1 MLRTCLLAF
10 SGKMD
15 NHFTALWDGGHFK
28 FWSRETLSGVLTERG
43 FTDVRFVGTGRCA
56 VCLEEY
62 DPDCPETGGRGWKMK
77 ILGLNAFHGDASAAV
92 LRDGQLVGALEEE
105 RLNRIKHWAGL
116 PLLAA
121 KACLEGAQP
130 DHIAISR
137 DPKAHLTDKLFRAA
151 LRPHQWLKLTS
162 RATNSVRIA
171 QVGEVLAAEGIVPRE
186 CRRVHF
192 VEHHRAHLASA
203 FFASP
208 FQEAAVISIDGF
220 GDFSSVMWGI
230 GKGNHIEVRSNVSFP
245 HSLGIFYT
253 AFTQFLGFPKYGDE
267 YKMMGLSAYGEP
279 RFAEQVRRVV
289 RTEGDQCRLDLGYFT
304 HHSKGVEM
312 TWYGGEPVLGEMFSH
327 KMVAEF
333 GHPRAPRSE
342 IRQRDMD
349 LAASVQL
356 VLEENYFAL
365 LNFVQKQTGAAAL
378 CLAGGVAL
386 NCVANGMIF
395 ERTNFRNVYVQPAA
409 HDAGTSIGAAL
420 YVQHQELKL
429 PRCFEMRHVY
439 YGPEYTD
446 GEILRDLE
454 AAGCK
459 YRKLTEEDLIGST
472 VEAIA
477 HGKIVGWFQGRMEF
491 GPRALGNR
499 SILADPRRKDMKEIL
514 NSRIK
519 YREPFRPFCPS
530 ILSERVG
537 EYFETDYPSPFMV
550 MAYKIKSKQRER
562 IPAVTHGDGTGR
574 LQTVERDL
582 NPRYWKL
589 IHKFEE
595 VTGVPVLLNTSFN
608 ENEPIV
614 QTPAQAIDCF
624 LRTRMDVL
632 SIGGFV
638 LHKEEN
644 ARLSE
649 NRAAFAELQTG

>member
-1 MLRTCLLAF
+1 M
-10 SGKMD
+10 
-15 NHFTALWDGGHFK
+15 N
-28 FWSRETLSGVLTERG
+28 
-43 FTDVRFVGTGRCA
+43 
-56 VCLEEY
+56 
-62 DPDCPETGGRGWKMK
+62 
-77 ILGLNAFHGDASAAV
+77 ILGLNAFHGDASAAL
-92 LRDGQLVGALEEE
+92 LRDGQLVAALEEE
-105 RLNRIKHWAGL
+105 RLNRVKHWAGL
-116 PLLAA
+116 PVLAA
-121 KACLEGAQP
+121 KACLQGAQP
-130 DHIAISR
+130 DHVAISR
-137 DPKAHLTDKLFRAA
+137 NPKAHLADKLLRVA
-151 LRPHQWLKLTS
+151 LRPHRWLNLSS
-162 RATNSVRIA
+162 RAVNSVRIA
-171 QVGEVLAAEGIVPRE
+171 QVGELLAAEGIVPRGG
-186 CRRVHF
+186 RQVHF

-208 FQEAAVISIDGF
+208 FEEAAVISIDGF
-220 GDFSSVMWGI
+220 GDFSSVMWGV
-230 GKGNHIEVRSNVSFP
+230 GKGNQIDVRGSVSFP

-253 AFTQFLGFPKYGDE
+253 AFTQFLGFPKFGDE

-279 RFAEQVRRVV
+279 RFAEQVRSVV
-289 RTEGDQCRLDLGYFT
+289 RTERDQCRLNLEYFT
-304 HHSKGVEM
+304 HHSKGVDM
-312 TWYGGEPVLGEMFSH
+312 TWYGGEPAVGAVFSH
-327 KMVAEF
+327 RMVEEF
-333 GHPRAPRSE
+333 GEPRVPRSE
-342 IRQRDMD
+342 IRQKDKD

-365 LNFVQKQTGAAAL
+365 LNYVQKQTGATAV

-395 ERTNFRNVYVQPAA
+395 ERTNFRRVYVQPAA

-439 YGPEYTD
+439 YGPEYSD

-459 YRKLTEEDLIGST
+459 YHKLAEEDLIGRT
-472 VEAIA
+472 AEAIA
-477 HGKIVGWFQGRMEF
+477 QGRIVGWFQGRMEF

-499 SILADPRRKDMKEIL
+499 SILADPRRTDMKEIL

-530 ILSERVG
+530 ILAERVG

-550 MAYKIKSKQRER
+550 MAYKIKPEQRER

-574 LQTVERDL
+574 LQTVEREVS
-582 NPRYWKL
+582 PQYWKL

-632 SIGGFV
+632 SIGGFI
-638 LHKEEN
+638 LNKEEN
-644 ARLSE
+644 VCLSE
-649 NRAAFAELQTG
+649 KRVAFADLTVSS

>member
-1 MLRTCLLAF
+1 M
-10 SGKMD
+10 
-15 NHFTALWDGGHFK
+15 N
-28 FWSRETLSGVLTERG
+28 
-43 FTDVRFVGTGRCA
+43 
-56 VCLEEY
+56 
-62 DPDCPETGGRGWKMK
+62 
-77 ILGLNAFHGDASAAV
+77 ILGLNAFHGDASAALV
-92 LRDGQLVGALEEE
+92 RDGQLVAALEEE
-105 RLNRIKHWAGL
+105 RLNRVKHWAGL
-116 PLLAA
+116 PVLAA

-137 DPKAHLTDKLFRAA
+137 NPKAHLADKLLRVA
-151 LRPHQWLKLTS
+151 LRPHRWASLSS
-162 RATNSVRIA
+162 RASNSARIA
-171 QVGEVLAAEGIVPRE
+171 QVEQTLAVEGIVARE
-186 CRRVHF
+186 RPQVHF

-208 FQEAAVISIDGF
+208 FEQAAVISIDGF
-220 GDFSSVMWGI
+220 GDFSSVMWGV
-230 GKGNHIEVRSNVSFP
+230 GKGNQIDVRGSVSFP

-279 RFAEQVRRVV
+279 RFAEEVRQVV
-289 RTEGDQCRLDLGYFT
+289 RTQDDQCRLDLDYFT

-312 TWYGGEPVLGEMFSH
+312 TWYGGEPALGPVFSH
-327 KMVAEF
+327 KMAEKF
-333 GHPRAPRSE
+333 GEPRVPRSE
-342 IRQRDMD
+342 IQQRDKD
-349 LAASVQL
+349 IAASVQF

-365 LNFVQKQTGAAAL
+365 LNFVQKQTGATAV

-395 ERTNFRNVYVQPAA
+395 ERTHFREVYVQPAA

-429 PRCFEMRHVY
+429 PRQFEMRHVY
-439 YGPEYTD
+439 YGPEYSE

-454 AAGCK
+454 ATGCA
-459 YRKLTEEDLIGST
+459 YHKLSEKDLIGRT
-472 VEAIA
+472 VDAIA
-477 HGKIVGWFQGRMEF
+477 DGKIVGWFQGRMEF

-499 SILADPRRKDMKEIL
+499 SILADPRRKDMKDIL

-530 ILSERVG
+530 ILAESVG
-537 EYFETDYPSPFMV
+537 DYFETDYPSPFMV
-550 MAYKIKSKQRER
+550 MAYKIKAEQREK

-574 LQTVERDL
+574 LQTVGRDV
-582 NPRYWKL
+582 NERYWNL

-595 VTGVPVLLNTSFN
+595 ATGVPVLLNTSFN

-624 LRTRMDVL
+624 LRTQMDVL
-632 SIGGFV
+632 SIGTF
-638 LHKEEN
+638 LLSKDEN
-644 ARLSE
+644 LAPSE
-649 NRAAFAELQTG
+649 NRVAFAESQT

>member
-1 MLRTCLLAF
+1 MVAHEKGSRIYYSFARDVLAYF
-10 SGKMD
+10 
-15 NHFTALWDGGHFK
+15 
-28 FWSRETLSGVLTERG
+28 REHELGCIEKRQEMI
-43 FTDVRFVGTGRCA
+43 GTR
-56 VCLEEY
+56 
-62 DPDCPETGGRGWKMK
+62 MN

-92 LRDGQLVGALEEE
+92 LRDGQLVAALEEE

-137 DPKAHLTDKLFRAA
+137 NPKAHLKDKLVRAA
-151 LRPHQWLKLTS
+151 LRPHRWLNLTS
-162 RATNSVRIA
+162 RAVNSMRIA
-171 QVGEVLAAEGIVPRE
+171 QVGEVLAAEGIVSQQTRQ
-186 CRRVHF
+186 VHF

-203 FFASP
+203 FFPSP
-208 FQEAAVISIDGF
+208 FDEAAIISIDGF
-220 GDFSSVMWGI
+220 GDFSSVMWGF
-230 GKGNHIEVRSNVSFP
+230 GKGNYIEVRGSVSFP

-289 RTEGDQCRLDLGYFT
+289 RTERDQCRLNLDYFT
-304 HHSKGVEM
+304 HHNKGVEM
-312 TWYGGEPVLGEMFSH
+312 TWYGGEPVLGRVFSH
-327 KMVAEF
+327 RMTEEF
-333 GHPRAPRSE
+333 GDPRAARSV
-342 IRQRDMD
+342 IRQKDMD
-349 LAASVQL
+349 LAASVQR

-365 LNFVQKQTGAAAL
+365 LNFVQKQTGATAL

-395 ERTNFRNVYVQPAA
+395 ERTNFRDVYVQPAA

-439 YGPEYTD
+439 YGPEYSD
-446 GEILRDLE
+446 SEILRDLE

-459 YRKLTEEDLIGST
+459 YQQLAEEDLIAST

-477 HGKIVGWFQGRMEF
+477 QGKIIGWFQGRMEF

-550 MAYKIKSKQRER
+550 MAYKIKPTQRER

-574 LQTVERDL
+574 LQTVEREV
-582 NPRYWKL
+582 NPRYWEL

-644 ARLSE
+644 VRLSE
-649 NRAAFAELQTG
+649 NRTAFAELQTG

>member
-1 MLRTCLLAF
+1 M
-10 SGKMD
+10 
-15 NHFTALWDGGHFK
+15 N
-28 FWSRETLSGVLTERG
+28 
-43 FTDVRFVGTGRCA
+43 
-56 VCLEEY
+56 
-62 DPDCPETGGRGWKMK
+62 
-77 ILGLNAFHGDASAAV
+77 ILGINAFHGDASAAL
-92 LRDGQLVGALEEE
+92 LRDGQLVAAIEEE
-105 RLNRIKHWAGL
+105 RLNRIKHWAGF
-116 PLLAA
+116 PLGSA
-121 KACLEGAQP
+121 KACLEGVQP
-130 DHIAISR
+130 DYIAISR
-137 DPKAHLTDKLFRAA
+137 NPKAHLREKLVRAA
-151 LRPHQWLKLTS
+151 LRPHRWFKLGS
-162 RATNSVRIA
+162 RAVNSIRIA
-171 QVGEVLAAEGIVPRE
+171 QVGDILAADGIVSRKTRQV
-186 CRRVHF
+186 CF

-208 FQEAAVISIDGF
+208 FEEAAVISIDGF
-220 GDFSSVMWGI
+220 GDFSSMMWGI
-230 GKGNHIEVRSNVSFP
+230 GKGNRIEVRGSVSFP

-279 RFAEQVRRVV
+279 RFAEQVKKVV
-289 RTEGDQCRLDLGYFT
+289 RTDDDQCRLNLDYFI
-304 HHSKGVEM
+304 HHSKGVDM
-312 TWYGGEPVLGEMFSH
+312 TWYGGEPVLGEVFSH
-327 KMVAEF
+327 RMAEEF
-333 GHPRAPRSE
+333 GEPRVPRSE
-342 IRQRDMD
+342 IRQRAMD

-356 VLEENYFAL
+356 VLEENYFTL
-365 LNFVQKQTGAAAL
+365 LNFIQKQTGAAAL

-395 ERTNFRNVYVQPAA
+395 ERTNFRDVYVQPAA

-439 YGPEYTD
+439 YGPQYSD
-446 GEILRDLE
+446 GEILSDLE
-454 AAGCK
+454 AAGCR
-459 YRKLTEEDLIGST
+459 YHKLAEEDLIGRT
-472 VEAIA
+472 VETIA
-477 HGKIVGWFQGRMEF
+477 QGKIVGWFQGCMEF

-530 ILSERVG
+530 ILAERVG
-537 EYFETDYPSPFMV
+537 EFFESDYPSPFMV
-550 MAYKIKSKQRER
+550 MAYKIKPEQRER

-574 LQTVERDL
+574 LQTVEREV

-632 SIGGFV
+632 SIGGFI

-644 ARLSE
+644 VRLSE
-649 NRAAFAELQTG
+649 NRTAFAELQNA

>member
-1 MLRTCLLAF
+1 MI
-10 SGKMD
+10 
-15 NHFTALWDGGHFK
+15 
-28 FWSRETLSGVLTERG
+28 
-43 FTDVRFVGTGRCA
+43 
-56 VCLEEY
+56 
-62 DPDCPETGGRGWKMK
+62 

-92 LRDGQLVGALEEE
+92 LCDGQLVAALEEE

-116 PLLAA
+116 PVLAA
-121 KACLEGAQP
+121 KACLEDARP
-130 DHIAISR
+130 DHVAISR
-137 DPKAHLTDKLFRAA
+137 NPRAHLTNKLVRVA
-151 LRPHQWLKLTS
+151 LRPHRWLKLTS
-162 RATNSVRIA
+162 RAANSMRIA
-171 QVGEVLAAEGIVPRE
+171 QVGKALVAEGIVPRE
-186 CRRVHF
+186 ARQVHF

-203 FFASP
+203 FFAST
-208 FQEAAVISIDGF
+208 FEEAAVISIDGF
-220 GDFSSVMWGI
+220 GDFSSVMWGV
-230 GKGNHIEVRSNVSFP
+230 GKGNQIEVRGSVSFP

-289 RTEGDQCRLDLGYFT
+289 RAEGDQCRLNLDYFT
-304 HHSKGVEM
+304 HHSEGVEM
-312 TWYGGEPVLGEMFSH
+312 SWYGGEPALCALFSH
-327 KMVAEF
+327 KMAEVF
-333 GHPRAPRSE
+333 GEPRVPRSE
-342 IRQRDMD
+342 IQQRDKD

-365 LNFVQKQTGAAAL
+365 LNFVQKQTGSTAV

-395 ERTNFRNVYVQPAA
+395 DRTDFRDVYVQPAA

-429 PRCFEMRHVY
+429 PRRFEMRHVY
-439 YGPEYTD
+439 YGPEYSD
-446 GEILRDLE
+446 SEVQHDLD

-459 YRKLTEEDLIGST
+459 YHTVAEEDLIGRT
-472 VEAIA
+472 VDAIA
-477 HGKIVGWFQGRMEF
+477 QGKIVGWFQGRMEF

-530 ILSERVG
+530 ILAESADA
-537 EYFETDYPSPFMV
+537 YFETDYPSPFMV
-550 MAYKIKSKQRER
+550 MAYKIKPAQRER

-574 LQTVERDL
+574 LQTVERDV
-582 NPRYWKL
+582 NERYWKL
-589 IHKFEE
+589 IHKFGEA
-595 VTGVPVLLNTSFN
+595 TGVPVLLNTSFN

-624 LRTRMDVL
+624 LRTQMDVL
-632 SIGGFV
+632 SIGGFM
-638 LHKEEN
+638 LRKEEN
-644 ARLSE
+644 AHLGE